1 MHSDPLQ
8 IGVTG
13 GIGAGKTV
21 VCRIFQ
27 CLGVPVYNA
36 DERARYLMANQGDL
50 IRNIARS
57 FGEESYLPDGTLNRS
72 FLAKQVF
79 RDADKVQ
86 QLNQLVHPEVG
97 KDFQRWLLDHSQT
110 PYVIKEAA
118 LMIES
123 GSYKSL
129 DYLVTVSAPEEIR
142 LSRVLKRDPQRDR
155 QQIMNIMSN
164 QISEAQRIEKSDF
177 VLHNDQHQLLIPQVL
192 ELHQKFSDS
201 ADLRAK

>member
-13 GIGAGKTV
+13 GIGAGKTL

-36 DERARYLMANQGDL
+36 DERARYLMAHQGDL
-50 IRNIARS
+50 IRNIAQS

-72 FLAKQVF
+72 FLAQQVF
-79 RDADKVQ
+79 QDADKVQ

-97 KDFQRWLLDHSQT
+97 KDYQRWLMEHSQT

-129 DYLVTVSAPEEIR
+129 DYLVTISAPEEVR
-142 LSRVLKRDPQRDR
+142 LGRVLKRDPQRDR
-155 QQIMNIMSN
+155 QQILDIMSN
-164 QISEAQRIEKSDF
+164 QISETQRIEIADF
-177 VLHNDQHQLLIPQVL
+177 VLYNDQQQLLIPQVL

-201 ADLRAK
+201 ADLPAK

>member
-36 DERARYLMANQGDL
+36 DERARYLMAHQGDL
-50 IRNIARS
+50 IRNIAQS

-79 RDADKVQ
+79 QDADKVQ

-97 KDFQRWLLDHSQT
+97 KDYQRWLMDHSQT

-129 DYLVTVSAPEEIR
+129 DYLVTISAPEEIR

-155 QQIMNIMSN
+155 QQILDIMSN
-164 QISEAQRIEKSDF
+164 QISETQRIEKSDF
-177 VLHNDQHQLLIPQVL
+177 VLYNDQHQLLIPQVL

-201 ADLRAK
+201 ADLPAK